1 MCLGLP
7 GKIVEI
13 EDDKNFAIVDI
24 AGTKREVSLMIL
36 PEEVDIG
43 DYVMVHVGF
52 AISKMDENEAKK
64 TLDTILELYS
74 GTDIEI

>member
-36 PEEVDIG
+36 PEEVEIG

>member
-13 EDDKNFAIVDI
+13 EDEKNFAIVDI